1 MSASGQTDKNDDWEF
16 PCRLTG
22 WRLLAGWAVRGL
34 VTYAATIGLVVTL
47 YWLVH
52 AVLR

>member
-1 MSASGQTDKNDDWEF
+1 MIDSKDLEEF
-16 PCRLTG
+16 PHLTG
-22 WRLLAGWAVRGL
+22 WRLLAGWAVIGL
-34 VTYAATIGLVVTL
+34 VTYAAAIGLVVTL